1 MLSRVADSL
10 YWLGRYGERVE
21 TNTHILATQL
31 EYMLEHSARDR
42 HVVDLC
48 KKIVAICGYDEDFK
62 ARYEEITQE
71 TLIHYVLCD
80 DKNYNAI
87 LPLIHNIRDNARNTR
102 DIIPNELWEVWN
114 ELYLNLPSCKP
125 NMSVLSTM
133 EQLMSVRKTSLSAA
147 GVIDSLMTRDEGFLF
162 LKIGKWLERSEKTA
176 LIISHLLESSASDLQ
191 REIAIDHALKLTN
204 SQDDYL
210 RRHRKLNRMDILNFL
225 VSDLKST
232 RSVAYGIRKMKATI
246 VDIENGE
253 KRAYSAQLFDALDEL
268 EQLVQTD
275 AHALTYEERLNWI
288 HTIRLKCTQLGPIFA
303 KTYYLTPPILV
314 DSEALMQF
322 S

>member
-10 YWLGRYGERVE
+10 YWLGRYGERIE

-31 EYMLEHSARDR
+31 EHMLEQSEREEHL
-42 HVVDLC
+42 VDLC
-48 KKIVAICGYDEDFK
+48 KKIVAICGYSDDFS
-62 ARYEEITQE
+62 ARYETITQQA
-71 TLIHYVLCD
+71 LIHYILCD
-80 DKNYNAI
+80 DNNYNAI
-87 LPLIHNIRDNARNTR
+87 IPLIHSIRNNAKNAR

-114 ELYLNLPSCKP
+114 ELYLSLPSCTDDLA
-125 NMSVLSTM
+125 VLSTM
-133 EQLMSVRKTSLSAA
+133 EQLQNVRKTSLSAA

-176 LIISHLLESSASDLQ
+176 LIVSTLMQSTNSTLQ
-191 REIAIDHALKLTN
+191 RELAVDHALQLTN

-210 RRHRKLNRMDILNFL
+210 RRHRKQNRMSILNFL
-225 VSDLKST
+225 MNDLKST
-232 RSVAYGIRKMKATI
+232 RSVAYGIRKMKAT
-246 VDIENGE
+246 VYDIENGE
-253 KRAYSAQLFDALDEL
+253 KHPHSAQLFDALEQL

-275 AHALTYEERLNWI
+275 AHTLTYEERLNWI
-288 HTIRLKCTQLGPIFA
+288 HTIRLQCTQLGPIFA

-314 DSEALMQF
+314 DSDASMQT